1 MDDNSWSLVY
11 TTSTPIEAEIIK
23 QMLASNS
30 IEAVVLN
37 KQDSSYQTF
46 GEAEVFVTKGSEAI
60 ALKLIKGLET

>member
-11 TTSTPIEAEIIK
+11 TSSTPIEAEIIK
-23 QMLASNS
+23 QMLASNG
-30 IEAVVLN
+30 IEAVVMN

-46 GEAEVFVTKGSEAI
+46 GEAEVFVIKGSEAI